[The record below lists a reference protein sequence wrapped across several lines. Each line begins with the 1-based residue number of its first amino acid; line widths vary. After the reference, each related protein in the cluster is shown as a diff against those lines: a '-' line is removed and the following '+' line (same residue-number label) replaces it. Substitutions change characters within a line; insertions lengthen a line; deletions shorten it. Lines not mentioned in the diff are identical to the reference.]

1 MEVSDEVLATLRTG
15 LSGNAE
21 AHLSR
26 WNRLGASA
34 RIGYRALVSAALAE
48 AAGRRFASADP
59 AAEVIEYVAR
69 VRSSSGLVAGQVDP
83 LSAERLILSA
93 CAGGDA
99 DGIDPGIALRTRLV
113 LLAGLVAEA
122 GMAGA
127 ALDQLLGAAREVA
140 DQWLAAA
147 VG

>member
-1 MEVSDEVLATLRTG
+1 
-15 LSGNAE
+15 
-21 AHLSR
+21 
-26 WNRLGASA
+26 
-34 RIGYRALVSAALAE
+34 VSAALAE

-59 AAEVIEYVAR
+59 AAEVIGYVAR

-93 CAGGDA
+93 CGAGDA
-99 DGIDPGIALRTRLV
+99 DGIDPGVALRTRLV

-122 GMAGA
+122 GMEGA